1 MVGFLVKI
9 GRRAASYRRGR
20 ANDRAFA
27 ALDARTLQDIG
38 IDRGRFGR
46 SGSRGARG
54 YGGDRRF

>member
-46 SGSRGARG
+46 W
-54 YGGDRRF
+54 